1 MRPRRPSRPQ
11 DEQLY
16 RGSHRPLPRRPRVQG
31 QARRAGREVRLPVA
45 RLPVPFSAK
54 VYKKHPRGGGLC
66 WGAIGAR
73 GSGSRGAPYP
83 SPGRPTRSDAGK
95 TPRMTRTRRFWGISP
110 LASRTAGR
118 DPGPDLA
125 RGIVFR
131 PLSGSTRR
139 AQVVIGTPWR
149 AHAGATPRAGGAGA
163 VFRRGSGLPGAVK
176 GARARPGATARC
188 PAPDRAR
195 VTAPAPS
202 ASPPNRRYPK
212 IGQISVWTSKL
223 TRLLPVPPA
232 PDRTGTTR

>member
-73 GSGSRGAPYP
+73 GSGSRGAPDP
-83 SPGRPTRSDAGK
+83 SPGRPTRSYARK

-110 LASRTAGR
+110 IASRTAGR

-131 PLSGSTRR
+131 PLSGSLGVPRWSSGR
-139 AQVVIGTPWR
+139 PWR

-163 VFRRGSGLPGAVK
+163 VIRRGSRLPGAVK
-176 GARARPGATARC
+176 GARARPGATARR

-195 VTAPAPS
+195 VPPPAPS
-202 ASPPNRRYPK
+202 TSPPD
-212 IGQISVWTSKL
+212 L
-223 TRLLPVPPA
+223 AVP
-232 PDRTGTTR
+232 

>member
-110 LASRTAGR
+110 IASRTAGR

-131 PLSGSTRR
+131 PLSGSLGVPRWSSGRR
-139 AQVVIGTPWR
+139 GAPTPAPRHAQVARGRCSAADP
-149 AHAGATPRAGGAGA
+149 
-163 VFRRGSGLPGAVK
+163 VFRVPSKAIARVPARSRDVPRQI
-176 GARARPGATARC
+176 ARASRRPPPRLPRPTGGTLKLAKS
-188 PAPDRAR
+188 
-195 VTAPAPS
+195 PS
-202 ASPPNRRYPK
+202 GRPN
-212 IGQISVWTSKL
+212 
-223 TRLLPVPPA
+223 
-232 PDRTGTTR
+232 